1 TEVEELGD
9 AVGDEVAD
17 LASDERSLRSDEIR
31 DVRPTQLDPLGHLP
45 VVVVVPTAVQPEV
58 PDASDVGQNR
68 AVRTTR
74 VRCLLGHRHVRVRLL
89 KRPPASCAD
98 VVSPERTS
106 TILLAGNFSRNRPN
120 ALCHRYDA
128 TCFP

>member
-1 TEVEELGD
+1 RCTPHP
-9 AVGDEVAD
+9 A
-17 LASDERSLRSDEIR
+17 LAPCRPHPLPPSSPTRRSSD
-31 DVRPTQLDPLGHLP
+31 LGHLP

>member
-1 TEVEELGD
+1 M
-9 AVGDEVAD
+9 
-17 LASDERSLRSDEIR
+17 
-31 DVRPTQLDPLGHLP
+31 
-45 VVVVVPTAVQPEV
+45 
-58 PDASDVGQNR
+58 
-68 AVRTTR
+68 
-74 VRCLLGHRHVRVRLL
+74 LGHRHVRVRLL